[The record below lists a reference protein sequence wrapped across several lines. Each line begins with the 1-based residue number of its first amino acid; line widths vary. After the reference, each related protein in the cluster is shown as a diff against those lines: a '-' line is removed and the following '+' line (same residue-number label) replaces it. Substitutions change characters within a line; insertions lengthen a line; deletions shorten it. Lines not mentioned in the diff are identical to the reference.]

1 VVNLRERVRAE
12 LAARDALKENPWPQG
27 TVPFAVDQLIE
38 AGRVLDRAA
47 LVGQAIDTSKARE
60 VVETLAAYVAS
71 LPTAQQPHVA
81 SRLVAALAERQQ
93 FRSAVPLKT
102 RREEPE
108 PALARAEL
116 EW

>member
-1 VVNLRERVRAE
+1 M
-12 LAARDALKENPWPQG
+12 
-27 TVPFAVDQLIE
+27 
-38 AGRVLDRAA
+38 
-47 LVGQAIDTSKARE
+47 VGQPIDTSRARE

-71 LPTAQQPHVA
+71 LPTAQQPYVA